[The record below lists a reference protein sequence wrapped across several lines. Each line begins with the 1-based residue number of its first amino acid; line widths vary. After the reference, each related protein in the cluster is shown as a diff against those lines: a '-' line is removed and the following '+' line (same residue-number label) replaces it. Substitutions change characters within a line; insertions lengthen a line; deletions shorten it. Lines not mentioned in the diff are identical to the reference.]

1 MVSYSFATLNAL
13 TSFQL
18 GSVLAKT
25 TQSILRSYME
35 PQMVSVCSWQG
46 RSGII
51 SPWQRV
57 HGVQRSRCESH
68 QCCGAQ
74 GELEA
79 MDTWLTGGGSGG
91 AMSVFAAEDDE
102 EALVATREQV
112 VDSSSRA
119 R

>member
-1 MVSYSFATLNAL
+1 
-13 TSFQL
+13 
-18 GSVLAKT
+18 
-25 TQSILRSYME
+25 ME

-68 QCCGAQ
+68 QCWGAQ
-74 GELEA
+74 GELEEMA
-79 MDTWLTGGGSGG
+79 TWLAGGGSGG
-91 AMSVFAAEDDE
+91 ARPVSAAEEELDE
-102 EALVATREQV
+102 LVATRVQV
-112 VDSSSRA
+112 VESKSRA